1 MVSSATGHARFG
13 IASRTWPV
21 PEDAIKIAAADRS
34 DDTLVVAAIRI
45 GCLAL
50 LAYWS
55 WLLLQPFLSI
65 IVWSVI
71 FAVALYPVFDWLSSR
86 FRHRRLGGGV
96 IPLLSPAVIFGPL

>member
-1 MVSSATGHARFG
+1 MVSSATGHVRFG

-86 FRHRRLGGGV
+86 FTPRRVWAGGMQLV
-96 IPLLSPAVIFGPL
+96 C